1 MIAKLTGIVDTIGGG
16 FAVIDVGGVGYLV
29 QCSGR
34 TLAGLSPGARVS
46 LVTDMQVREDA
57 IVLYGFADTAEQE
70 CFRMLTGVQGVGGKG
85 ALSILA
91 VVTPGDLVAA
101 IVSADRAM
109 LTRAPGIGPKLAT
122 RIINELRASIEK
134 TAALGQRAGGGG
146 GAGAGAAGGAIW
158 GASSG
163 VADAVSALA
172 NLGFKPTEALDAV
185 SEVAARLGGEAG
197 TEALIRGALA
207 KLARPEEVR

>member
-1 MIAKLTGIVDTIGGG
+1 MIAKLTGIVDSVGAG
-16 FAVIDVGGVGYLV
+16 FAIIDVGGVGYLV

-34 TLAGLSPGARVS
+34 TLAGLSPGTAVS
-46 LVTDMQVREDA
+46 LLTDMQVREDA
-57 IVLYGFADTAEQE
+57 IVLYGFADAAEQE
-70 CFRMLTGVQGVGGKG
+70 CFRMLTGVQGVGGKA

-91 VVTPGDLVAA
+91 VVTPADLVAA
-101 IVSADRAM
+101 IVSADRAL

-122 RIINELRASIEK
+122 RIINELRAGVEK
-134 TAALGQRAGGGG
+134 QAAHGQRAG
-146 GAGAGAAGGAIW
+146 AASGAAAGVVW
-158 GASSG
+158 GPASG

-185 SEVAARLGGEAG
+185 SEVAARLGGEA
-197 TEALIRGALA
+197 TPEALIRGALA

>member
-1 MIAKLTGIVDTIGGG
+1 MIAKLTGIVDTIGSG
-16 FAVIDVGGVGYLV
+16 FAVIDVRGVGYLV

-70 CFRMLTGVQGVGGKG
+70 CFRMLTGVQGVGGKA

-134 TAALGQRAGGGG
+134 TAAHGQRTDGG
-146 GAGAGAAGGAIW
+146 GAGSGVAGGVIW

-207 KLARPEEVR
+207 KLAPPEEVR

>member
-16 FAVIDVGGVGYLV
+16 FAVIDVRGVGYLV

-70 CFRMLTGVQGVGGKG
+70 CFRMLTGVQGVGGKA

-134 TAALGQRAGGGG
+134 TAAHGQRADGGGVGSG
-146 GAGAGAAGGAIW
+146 GAGGVIW

-185 SEVAARLGGEAG
+185 SEVVARLGGEAG

>member
-1 MIAKLTGIVDTIGGG
+1 MIAKLSGVVDTLGAG
-16 FAVIDVGGVGYLV
+16 FAIIDVGGVGYLV

-34 TLAGLSPGARVS
+34 TLAGLNLGAPARL
-46 LVTDMQVREDA
+46 LVDMQVREDV
-57 IVLYGFADTAEQE
+57 IVLYGFADAAEQE
-70 CFRMLTGVQGVGGKG
+70 CFRMLTGVQGVGGKA

-91 VVTPGDLVAA
+91 VVTPADLVAA
-101 IVSADRAM
+101 IVSADRAA

-122 RIINELRASIEK
+122 RIINELRASVEK
-134 TAALGQRAGGGG
+134 AATQERHGSVAGGVV
-146 GAGAGAAGGAIW
+146 W
-158 GASSG
+158 GPSSS

-197 TEALIRGALA
+197 PEALIRGALA